1 MLRAAVLLLLL
12 LNAVFFVWT
21 QGWLDTVLGDS
32 RFGAREPERLLRQI
46 NPDRVRLVSP
56 GEASG
61 AGSSNLKS
69 DGGGAAGGLASGVAS
84 GSAGGFAVGMTDSPA
99 AASAAERRAECLEAG
114 PFDNRSIAAAEAALA
129 PLPAGSWQRVSSEGR
144 ARHIVY
150 MGRFADTDALRK
162 KSEELSRLKLPHQ
175 AVSGAPELQPGL
187 SLGSFD
193 TRAAAESALAT
204 LANRG
209 VRTARV
215 ATLSADSRAEHRLRI
230 AQADAGLASSAT
242 AIKFSAP
249 GAGFRACVSA
259 AN

>member
-12 LNAVFFVWT
+12 VNAVFFVWT
-21 QGWLDTVLGDS
+21 QGWLDTVFGDS
-32 RFGAREPERLLRQI
+32 RYGAREPDRLLRQI

-56 GEASG
+56 GAAGG
-61 AGSSNLKS
+61 AGISNLKS
-69 DGGGAAGGLASGVAS
+69 DGGGTASS
-84 GSAGGFAVGMTDSPA
+84 GATGADAPA
-99 AASAAERRAECLEAG
+99 AASVANPAANAATTPAAERRAECLEAG

-129 PLPAGSWQRVSSEGR
+129 SLPAGSWQRVSSDGR

-162 KSEELSRLKLPHQ
+162 KAEELTRLKLPHQ

-193 TRAAAESALAT
+193 TRAAAENALAS
-204 LANRG
+204 LSNRG

-215 ATLSADSRAEHRLRI
+215 ATLSAESRAEHRLRI
-230 AQADAGLASSAT
+230 AQADAGLASAAA
-242 AIKFSAP
+242 AIRFSAP
-249 GAGFRACVSA
+249 AAGFRSCASA
-259 AN
+259 N